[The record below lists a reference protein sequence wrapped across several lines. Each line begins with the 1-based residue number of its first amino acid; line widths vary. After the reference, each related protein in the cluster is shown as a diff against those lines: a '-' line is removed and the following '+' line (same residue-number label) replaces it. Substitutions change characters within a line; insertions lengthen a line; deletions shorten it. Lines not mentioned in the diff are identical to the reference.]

1 MEDSLIIKKI
11 YINDYIINTTLLD
24 KSLFN
29 LLVKTLSNKFYKTDK
44 LEYKVNHILITV
56 YIGFAFI

>member
-1 MEDSLIIKKI
+1 MRFTYYKKI

-29 LLVKTLSNKFYKTDK
+29 LLVKLY
-44 LEYKVNHILITV
+44 LINS
-56 YIGFAFI
+56 IKQIK